1 MHESKPPSDALVF
14 FGATG
19 DLAYKKI
26 FPALQSL
33 TRRGRLNV
41 PVIGVAFSG
50 WNRDQLIARAKAS
63 CTEYGGL
70 DPAAFEKL
78 SANLRYVDGDYKD
91 PKTFERLK
99 SELGKAKRPTQYL
112 AIPPSM
118 FTTVAEGLAKAGAA
132 EDARVVVESR
142 SVATSPRRAS
152 STRCC
157 TASSLK
163 NRCSASTTTWA
174 RKRCRTFS
182 TSASRTRFLSR
193 SSTAT
198 TSRTCRSRSPR
209 ASA

>member
-1 MHESKPPSDALVF
+1 PVGCAGRRILKRRHAMRSPLYEPVDPTPILSRFARGPPSKYDPALRSKRPGRRGPMHESKPPSDALVF

-132 EDARVVVESR
+132 EDARVVVEKPFGR
-142 SVATSPRRAS
+142 D
-152 STRCC
+152 
-157 TASSLK
+157 L
-163 NRCSASTTTWA
+163 
-174 RKRCRTFS
+174 
-182 TSASRTRFLSR
+182 
-193 SSTAT
+193 
-198 TSRTCRSRSPR
+198 
-209 ASA
+209 

>member
-99 SELGKAKRPTQYL
+99 SELGKAKRPTKYL

-132 EDARVVVESR
+132 EDARVVVEKPFGR
-142 SVATSPRRAS
+142 D
-152 STRCC
+152 
-157 TASSLK
+157 L
-163 NRCSASTTTWA
+163 
-174 RKRCRTFS
+174 
-182 TSASRTRFLSR
+182 
-193 SSTAT
+193 
-198 TSRTCRSRSPR
+198 
-209 ASA
+209 ASARELNQVLHRFFPE